1 MKLLLSC
8 VGLLLCSQLLAA
20 TMSNDPNDVWK
31 NVPKPTAADMWPA
44 PPPSLDISAYR
55 VLNGKNKGTA
65 TASAPAVSGEDPKA
79 VFEKGGLFCIKAN
92 SFWLQYQFKKE
103 TKQKVT
109 AYVVTAASDEPGRD
123 PKNWKL
129 LGSTDGQ
136 TWETLDEQADQS
148 FAERDMARLFK
159 LTKPGAYNCYRIEV
173 TANHGAD
180 CTQLADLKLLGDKEP
195 GTSGEKKAGGKKGK
209 KK

>member
-1 MKLLLSC
+1 MKLLLYC
-8 VGLLLCSQLLAA
+8 AGLLLCGSLLAA
-20 TMSNDPNDVWK
+20 TMSDDPNDVWK
-31 NVPKPTAADMWPA
+31 NVKKSTAADIWPA
-44 PPPSLDISAYR
+44 LPPELNLSAYR
-55 VLNGKNKGTA
+55 VLNGKNKGAA
-65 TASAPAVSGEDPKA
+65 TASSPVESDEDLQGI
-79 VFEKGGLFCIKAN
+79 FEKSGPLCIKAT
-92 SFWLQYQFKKE
+92 SFWLQYQFKNDA
-103 TKQKVT
+103 KQKVT
-109 AYVVTAASDEPGRD
+109 AYVVTAASDEPMRD

-136 TWETLDEQADQS
+136 TWETLDEQANQN

-159 LTKPGAYNCYRIEV
+159 LAKPGSYSSYRLEV

-195 GTSGEKKAGGKKGK
+195 GTSDEKKPGRKKGK